1 MADDMSKRSSVF
13 SGALRGVTRRED
25 YIPPASYPADDARTF
40 AARVEAQANAE
51 MKARLVI
58 YAAVSKWTGVPT
70 EPGGKIP
77 VVRSGQ
83 IVEWRGALLS
93 NPVEPILRAARLAPV
108 SSLKTEKGQLEKL
121 LDAMESVRRGMEELD
136 QEFGLTLHG
145 TWDSWE
151 RGAGEPVDIV
161 HALGIR
167 EALNVSLHGM
177 ILNVRQ
183 RLSVIDEELKLQSS
197 RKGRPPL
204 RPAYETARELA
215 LLYATVTGKRPTCSV
230 SDSMVSGEFAPA
242 LRDLFDVFGWTD
254 IRGPGNAAVEA
265 ITDEH
270 LLTCKT
276 PGKGLF
282 GGIFGLGQ

>member
-1 MADDMSKRSSVF
+1 MSKRSSVLD
-13 SGALRGVTRRED
+13 GALRRVTRRQD
-25 YIPPASYPADDARTF
+25 YIPPPAYPTDDARTF
-40 AARVEAQANAE
+40 AARIEAQANAE
-51 MKARLVI
+51 MKARSVI
-58 YAAVSKWTGVPT
+58 YAAVSRWAGVPA

-77 VVRSGQ
+77 VIRNGQ
-83 IVEWRGALLS
+83 IVEWRGTLLS
-93 NPVEPILRAARLAPV
+93 DPIAPILRAARLAPV

-136 QEFGLTLHG
+136 REFGLTLHG

-167 EALNVSLHGM
+167 KALNVSLHGM
-177 ILNVRQ
+177 MLNIRQ
-183 RLSVIDEELKLQSS
+183 RLSDIDEELRLQSS

-204 RPAYETARELA
+204 RPAYETAREFA

-265 ITDEH
+265 ITDEQLH
-270 LLTCKT
+270 TCKT
-276 PGKGLF
+276 PEKGLF
-282 GGIFGLGQ
+282 GGLFGLGQ